1 MSALDIWTDPAWVQ
15 SLSDFLG
22 CPLAFVEGSES
33 LGGNAAAAALRG
45 RVGPP
50 RPGVTLELLVKV
62 LTTRMDD
69 GSVAVWAL
77 VFFYVDKRRVA
88 EEGKSHLAIEWRDGA
103 WHRRHWEED
112 EYDEWA
118 ELETLD

>member
-1 MSALDIWTDPAWVQ
+1 MWVQ

-22 CPLAFVEGSES
+22 CPLAFVVGSET
-33 LGGNAAAAALRG
+33 LEVNAGAAALRG
-45 RVGPP
+45 VVGPP
-50 RPGVTLELLVKV
+50 RPGITVELLVKA

-77 VFFYVDKRRVA
+77 VFYYVDKRRVA
-88 EEGKSHLAIEWRDGA
+88 EEGKSHLAIEWRDGE
-103 WHRRHWEED
+103 WHRRRWEDD
-112 EYDEWA
+112 EYDEWT

>member
-1 MSALDIWTDPAWVQ
+1 MSALDIWTDVAWVQ

-22 CPLAFVEGSES
+22 FPLAFVEGSES
-33 LGGNAAAAALRG
+33 LGGNAGAAALRG

-50 RPGVTLELLVKV
+50 HPGVTLELLVKA

-69 GSVAVWAL
+69 GGVAVWAL

-103 WHRRHWEED
+103 WHRRRWEED
-112 EYDEWA
+112 EYDEWT